1 MLSSI
6 LITKQFTLY
15 VFIKKKNT
23 VKQNKI
29 KKNKQ

>member
-15 VFIKKKNT
+15 VFIKKKHSKT
-23 VKQNKI
+23 KQD
-29 KKNKQ
+29 KKK